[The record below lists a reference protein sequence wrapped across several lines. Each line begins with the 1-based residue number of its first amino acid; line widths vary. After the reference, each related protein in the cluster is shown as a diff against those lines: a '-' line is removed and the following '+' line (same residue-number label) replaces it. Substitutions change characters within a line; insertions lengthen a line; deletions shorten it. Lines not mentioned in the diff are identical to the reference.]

1 MRLREE
7 WEKGRSLARR
17 LDRSQCKLDNLA
29 ELTHQILEGFF
40 FTPQNLLS
48 FLLMM
53 EVKANLKQ

>member
-7 WEKGRSLARR
+7 WEKGRSLARQ
-17 LDRSQCKLDNLA
+17 LD
-29 ELTHQILEGFF
+29 HQILEGFF
-40 FTPQNLLS
+40 FFTPPNLLS